1 MVIKTNLGFIIELFT
16 LNRYSIELDKYDYIY
31 KNLDES
37 IPAIGIKIIKEEKI
51 IKSAILC
58 GYYSAI
64 NNDSIVLDD
73 QNILICVA
81 KNVYCL
87 SLPELNLSWVTETDW
102 SSCFGIYKIMD
113 GYIVHGELE
122 ISKLN
127 KNGKIKGQF
136 GGRDIFVT
144 IDGSKSFEIKENY
157 IEAKDWLN
165 FIYKID
171 FNGKEIK

>member
-1 MVIKTNLGFIIELFT
+1 MVELFT
-16 LNRYSIELDKYDYIY
+16 LDNYSIELGEYDYIY
-31 KNLDES
+31 KNLDEFS
-37 IPAIGIKIIKEEKI
+37 PAIGVKVIKEQKI
-51 IKSAILC
+51 IKSAVLC
-58 GYYSAI
+58 GYYAAI
-64 NNDSIVLDD
+64 NIESTILDE

-81 KNVYCL
+81 KNVYSL
-87 SLPELNLSWVTETDW
+87 SLPELNLNWVTETDW
-102 SSCFGIYKIMD
+102 SSCFGIYKIKD

-127 KNGKIKGQF
+127 KNGKIEWQL

-165 FIYKID
+165 FTYKID